1 MLFAVCFDDGVSWG
15 GCVDSVW
22 AQLSEEKSGMSK
34 AALEAISV
42 DSWAEKAITGKIKYR
57 FIISGAGR
65 FIKSLTTDY
74 LNTEE

>member
-1 MLFAVCFDDGVSWG
+1 
-15 GCVDSVW
+15 
-22 AQLSEEKSGMSK
+22 MSK

-57 FIISGAGR
+57 FIISGADG
-65 FIKSLTTDY
+65 FLKSLTTDY

>member
-1 MLFAVCFDDGVSWG
+1 MSWWS
-15 GCVDSVW
+15 CVDSVW

-42 DSWAEKAITGKIKYR
+42 DSWAEKAITGKIKYS
-57 FIISGAGR
+57 FIISGADG
-65 FIKSLTTDY
+65 FLKSLTTDY